1 MRPHVP
7 RINPAATWTAHAE
20 IRPQPCSCCVDR
32 LDHTG
37 CCRLQQGTLVPGLS
51 RESCAKGCA
60 ADCDSGPRC
69 PVEVPVPSVF
79 VTYEIDPLCLPPVN
93 NWEGCST
100 SRTSTRLRFRHSAS
114 VQLSSAVLF
123 STTVWKLPT
132 ITVVARARTP
142 VLVEASFAFIIDGR
156 PIRASVAA
164 LFKEIEGGRTFTA
177 YVKRT
182 LPPLTTGQ
190 STERTPT
197 EPSSW
202 YEKMPPE
209 KREEY
214 FPIEVS
220 TRIEGASQ

>member
-1 MRPHVP
+1 MLRILPTLAHVALIASITLAVP
-7 RINPAATWTAHAE
+7 GCNKERSYPVYRENPAPKDALPIV
-20 IRPQPCSCCVDR
+20 IRVHDAPVD
-32 LDHTG
+32 
-37 CCRLQQGTLVPGLS
+37 
-51 RESCAKGCA
+51 
-60 ADCDSGPRC
+60 
-69 PVEVPVPSVF
+69 VPVPSVF

-93 NWEGCST
+93 NWEGVQYEPNQHKVELQAQ
-100 SRTSTRLRFRHSAS
+100 RLSATEFSS
-114 VQLSSAVLF
+114 VVF
-123 STTVWKLPT
+123 NDGME
-132 ITVVARARTP
+132 VADYYGRGPCTWTP
-142 VLVEASFAFIIDGR
+142 ALVEASFSFITDDR

-164 LFKEIEGGRTFTA
+164 LFTEIEDGRTFTA
-177 YVKRT
+177 YIRRA

-190 STERTPT
+190 SPERTPT